1 MPCFTPGERKVV
13 RGAFVVLLLGFAVGQ
28 SALHA
33 GPTAFVQPA
42 SFAQIGVP
50 AADGRLEIHA
60 VADAT
65 GKPLEGATV
74 EWQLGINSGKLNKTT
89 STTGSDG
96 KADLD
101 WPKAATVNSLSVTA
115 RKPGFAP
122 YIILW
127 DDSAH
132 PVRLPAS
139 KVMRLVPGITIGGIV
154 RDEAGNAFAG
164 AKIKVFAPATESELS
179 YARFTVFETTTDAQ
193 GRWRFDDAPAD
204 LSRVNVGIQ
213 APRFLG
219 VSAQPSRNLTF
230 VTVLE
235 RGFTVKG
242 RVLDARGKPIP
253 GANVRAASRF
263 TLGQNTKTDSG
274 GEFILEDC
282 PPGASIITAR
292 ADGFAPDLRNFHPED
307 QPAIEFR
314 LGPGHT
320 LRGKVVDREGKP
332 VPGATVAAA
341 TWRNERSLD
350 LRIDSGPD
358 GRFEWRGA
366 PADAV
371 LYDVSKP
378 GYVAHGGVTLSPTDT
393 EQVITLDPELIISGR
408 VSDAATGRP
417 VPKFRVVRGLLFL
430 NNPTV
435 SWLVQDA
442 AEFADGHYR
451 IKFAEPYAGYALR
464 VEASGF
470 KPAESR
476 VFKASETT
484 PSFDFVLTPA
494 APSERLAGVVLR
506 PDGTPAPG
514 VEVALATPEH
524 PLTFEIGQF
533 KFSHGSGMSFA
544 KTGPCGRFSLDRRGA
559 PYLLAATGDDGYAQA
574 TSAAFE
580 KSNTLTLIRWGKI
593 RGEARIGR
601 KPAAGQLISFVRRD
615 RNFQPGDFDSFYH
628 IQTRTD
634 ERGRFVFE
642 RVIPGP
648 SEVARVVVT
657 ELGNGQSLGMGCWQ
671 EPVDVAPGDIVLAR
685 IGGTGRPVI
694 GRIKLP
700 DSKAP
705 LVDWRRNRPATLSKL
720 RSGDPVPPGADK
732 DPHWADRFAASL
744 DKDGRFRIDD
754 VPPGRYWLAVRIDP
768 PPAPDARA
776 QARELGLVIISV
788 DIPEGDKD
796 VPVDLGEIEA
806 KEPRPGKR

>member
-1 MPCFTPGERKVV
+1 MPRFTPGERKVV
-13 RGAFVVLLLGFAVGQ
+13 RGAFLVLLSGLAVAQ
-28 SALHA
+28 AALQA
-33 GPTAFVQPA
+33 SRTAFGQPT
-42 SFAQIGVP
+42 SVAQNDVP
-50 AADGRLEIHA
+50 APDGRLEIHA

-65 GKPLEGATV
+65 GKPLEGAIV
-74 EWQLGINSGKLNKTT
+74 EWQLRINGGELNKTT

-96 KADLD
+96 KAALD
-101 WPKAATVNSLSVTA
+101 WPNAATVNSLSVTA

-122 YIILW
+122 LIIHW
-127 DDSAH
+127 ADSAH
-132 PVRLPAS
+132 VVRLPAS
-139 KVMRLVPGITIGGIV
+139 KSLRLVPGITIGGIV
-154 RDEAGNAFAG
+154 RDETGNPVAG
-164 AKIKVFAPATESELS
+164 ATIKVFAPPTESEPT
-179 YARFTVFETTTDAQ
+179 YVHFTIVETTTNAQ
-193 GRWRFDDAPAD
+193 GRWRYDDAPAN
-204 LSRVNVGIQ
+204 LRGVNVGIQ

-219 VSAQPSRNLTF
+219 ISAAPSRNLTF
-230 VTVLE
+230 LTVLK

-242 RVLDARGKPIP
+242 RVLDARGEPIP

-263 TLGQNTKTDSG
+263 TSGQNTATDSG
-274 GEFILEDC
+274 GEFTLEDC
-282 PPGASIITAR
+282 PPGASTVTAR
-292 ADGFAPDLRNFHPED
+292 ADGFAPDLRDFHPED
-307 QPAIEFR
+307 QPALEFR
-314 LGPGHT
+314 LEPGHT
-320 LRGKVVDREGKP
+320 LRGKVVDRQSKP
-332 VPGATVAAA
+332 VPRATIAAA

-371 LYDVSKP
+371 VYDVFKP
-378 GYVAHGGVTLSPTDT
+378 GFMSRRGVTLAPTNA

-417 VPKFRVVRGLLFL
+417 LPRFRVVRGLLIL
-430 NNPTV
+430 NDPTV

-442 AEFADGHYR
+442 AEFADGNYR
-451 IKFAEPYAGYALR
+451 IKYAEAYAGYALR

-476 VFKASETT
+476 VFKPGETT

-494 APSERLAGVVLR
+494 APADLLAGVVLR

-514 VEVALATPEH
+514 VEVALATPDH
-524 PLTFEIGQF
+524 PLVFETGDF
-533 KFSHGSGMSFA
+533 KFRHGSGMSIA
-544 KTGPCGRFSLDRRGA
+544 KTGADGRFSLDRRDG

-580 KSNTLTLIRWGKI
+580 KSNTLSMIRWGKI

-601 KPAAGQLISFVRRD
+601 KPAAGELISFVRRD
-615 RNFQPGDFDSFYH
+615 RNFQPGDFDSLHH

-642 RVIPGP
+642 KVIPGP

-657 ELGNGQSLGMGCWQ
+657 EVGNGQSLHMGCWR

-685 IGGTGRPVI
+685 IGGKGRAVV
-694 GRIKLP
+694 GRIKRP
-700 DSKAP
+700 DRKAR
-705 LVDWRRNRPATLSKL
+705 LFDWRLNRPATLSTL

-754 VPPGRYWLAVRIDP
+754 VPPGRYELTVKIDP

-776 QARELGLVIISV
+776 RARELGRVMISV
-788 DIPEGDKD
+788 DVPARAED
-796 VPVDLGEIEA
+796 VPVDLGDIEP
-806 KEPRPGKR
+806 KLDDR

>member
-1 MPCFTPGERKVV
+1 MPYN
-13 RGAFVVLLLGFAVGQ
+13 
-28 SALHA
+28 
-33 GPTAFVQPA
+33 
-42 SFAQIGVP
+42 
-50 AADGRLEIHA
+50 IHWA
-60 VADAT
+60 
-65 GKPLEGATV
+65 
-74 EWQLGINSGKLNKTT
+74 
-89 STTGSDG
+89 
-96 KADLD
+96 
-101 WPKAATVNSLSVTA
+101 
-115 RKPGFAP
+115 
-122 YIILW
+122 
-127 DDSAH
+127 DSAH

-139 KVMRLVPGITIGGIV
+139 KVLRLVPGITIGGVV
-154 RDEAGNAFAG
+154 RDEAGNPVAG
-164 AKIKVFAPATESELS
+164 AKIKVHAPPTESEQS
-179 YARFTVFETTTDAQ
+179 YVRFTVHETTTDAQ

-204 LSRVNVGIQ
+204 LSRVHVGIQ
-213 APRFLG
+213 APRFLD
-219 VSAQPSRNLTF
+219 VSASPSRNLTF
-230 VTVLE
+230 LTVLK

-242 RVLDARGKPIP
+242 RVLDARGKPVP

-263 TLGQNTKTDSG
+263 TAGQNTKTDSG

-292 ADGFAPDLRNFHPED
+292 ADGFAPDLRQFHPED
-307 QPAIEFR
+307 KPALEFR

-320 LRGKVVDREGKP
+320 VRGKVVDREGKP
-332 VPGATVAAA
+332 VPRATIAAA
-341 TWRNERSLD
+341 TWRDERSLD

-371 LYDVSKP
+371 LYDIFKP
-378 GYVAHGGVTLSPTDT
+378 GYVAHAGVTLSPTDA

-408 VSDAATGRP
+408 VRDAATGRP
-417 VPKFRVVRGLLFL
+417 LPRFRVVRGLLFL

-435 SWLVQDA
+435 NWLVRDA

-476 VFKASETT
+476 VFKPGETT
-484 PSFDFVLTPA
+484 PSFDFALTPA
-494 APSERLAGVVLR
+494 APADLLAGVVLR

-514 VEVALATPEH
+514 VEVALATPDH
-524 PLTFEIGQF
+524 PLVFETGEF
-533 KFSHGSGMSFA
+533 RFSHGSGMSFA
-544 KTGPCGRFSLDRRGA
+544 KTGPDGRFSLVSRGG

-574 TSAAFE
+574 TSTTFE
-580 KSNTLTLIRWGKI
+580 KSNTLSMIRWGKV
-593 RGEARIGR
+593 RGEARIGQ
-601 KPAAGQLISFVRRD
+601 KPAAGELISFVRRD

-634 ERGRFVFE
+634 ERGRFVFA

-657 ELGNGQSLGMGCWQ
+657 ETGNGQSLHMGCWQ

-685 IGGTGRPVI
+685 IGGKGRPVV

-700 DSKAP
+700 DRKPA
-705 LVDWRRNRPATLSKL
+705 LFDWRLNRPATLSKL

-744 DKDGRFRIDD
+744 DKEGRFRIDD
-754 VPPGRYWLAVRIDP
+754 VPPGRYELTVRIDP
-768 PPAPDARA
+768 PRGRRRA
-776 QARELGLVIISV
+776 HM
-788 DIPEGDKD
+788 PESS
-796 VPVDLGEIEA
+796 A
-806 KEPRPGKR
+806 A